1 MRAYDSLAAH
11 FEKINH
17 FVGARSILHWD
28 GAAMMPAGG
37 AEARAAQVSA
47 LSVLIHQLTCDP
59 RVLDW
64 LNIAEAEVAVSL
76 SSSDQSML
84 GWAQSNLFEIRRA
97 VNHASAVP
105 EQLIQALSETGSKCE
120 MVWREARA
128 DDDFKRLQ
136 PYLEEVLKLTRE
148 VAHIKADALKVT
160 PYEALLDQYEPGAS
174 ESSID
179 AAFAQLSLSLPQ
191 LIEDALAAQEARNL
205 AYPIAELSGPFS
217 IQNQRTLGV
226 EVMGLL
232 GFDFNHGRLDVSHH
246 PFCGGTPSDVRIT
259 TRYNEQQFTQSLMG
273 VIHETGHA
281 LYEQGLPHAY
291 RSQPVGKARGMS
303 VHESQSLFWEMQIGR
318 SEAFISVLA
327 PLVAEAFA
335 GDPLHPSWS
344 VEGLRREY
352 TKVERSLIRVDADE
366 VTYPA
371 HVILRYNLERNL
383 LNADLEIADLPEAWN
398 AEMER
403 LVGITPPSNRDGC
416 MQDIHWMDGAFG
428 YFPTYTLGAMTAA
441 QLFETVK
448 AKIPDV
454 HEQIRGGELQ
464 EILSWLRDN
473 VHAQGCR
480 LSTDELLTQATG
492 RSLEV
497 TPFLNHLRTRYIDEV
512 TEGLSRAPAPFTLV
526 EEDVELNTTGVI
538 FTQEV
543 ADNALELVSDLS
555 DDLNHLD
562 NVAPNS
568 FKNMDDHNDENGAHF
583 ATQVVSFEGEVPS
596 LSSEED
602 HQDMFDLDD
611 LKEIEYELDGGDIP
625 PEFIEND
632 FDDLEHLD
640 EVDAFESFDG
650 LDLSEDGFDTTV
662 NQTEDFSTT
671 NQTEDFSTTNQT
683 EDFSTTNQTSTLP
696 NLPPPP
702 SVSAH
707 LHEAQSALT
716 SPIDVPQ
723 TSDRDHEDFSDISD
737 LFDEIDDVVTDL
749 ADEDEHQDKIIAHQV
764 EPEERGE
771 EAFDQVNTQA
781 LMNHLQTIAAPQ
793 LQPVV
798 VDSDSTTEP
807 PHDEVDSHS
816 WSLEGELKLAEEL
829 SEALEDLD
837 ELSSHDEDLVHQ
849 GTEES
854 ITVLSSIPEEHE
866 EHEERSVAEILAT
879 TEDRSSNIENDST
892 APPKVIEPDSTD
904 RQEQTDQ
911 PSASATMV
919 VPNPEPVID
928 QEIDDEF
935 FAQLAANYLS
945 DFDETN
951 ADTSGPSAIEP
962 SAIEPSAIE
971 PSQDTTMPVYMEEL
985 APLDLDLGVDP
996 GPSAYEG
1003 KRSEGLA
1010 LNDVLADDIEEDELD
1025 SNIETPAMK
1034 GSAQEAIDL
1043 MDSYQPL
1050 PGSDYRRSRPVQE
1063 RVQSIIQKTSGAAA
1077 IDPPSLETDSD
1088 HSLGSQSQTT
1098 GDHHP
1103 TLVNPQEITE
1113 TGSQVQDTR
1122 TVPHGSIAK
1131 QTAEVDHSTGERDSE
1146 TAREQIFKL
1155 R

>member
-1 MRAYDSLAAH
+1 MRAYDSLVAH

-17 FVGARSILHWD
+17 FEGARSMLHWD

-37 AEARAAQVSA
+37 AEARSAQVSA

-76 SSSDQSML
+76 SSSDQSTL
-84 GWAQSNLFEIRRA
+84 KWAQSNLFEIRQA

-205 AYPIAELSGPFS
+205 AYPIAQLSGPFS
-217 IQNQRTLGV
+217 IQNQRALGV

-448 AKIPDV
+448 ANIPDV
-454 HEQIRGGELQ
+454 HEQIRSGELQ
-464 EILSWLRDN
+464 EVLSWLRDN
-473 VHAQGCR
+473 VHTQGCR
-480 LSTDELLTQATG
+480 LSTDELLNQATG
-492 RSLEV
+492 RPLEV

-512 TEGLSRAPAPFTLV
+512 TEGLSRAPAPFTLA
-526 EEDVELNTTGVI
+526 EEDVELSTTGVI

-543 ADNALELVSDLS
+543 ADNALELVSDLA
-555 DDLNHLD
+555 DDLNHSE
-562 NVAPNS
+562 NVGPDS
-568 FKNMDDHNDENGAHF
+568 FKEMDGHNDEDIAQF
-583 ATQVVSFEGEVPS
+583 VTQVGSFEGEVPS
-596 LSSEED
+596 LSADEA

-632 FDDLEHLD
+632 FDDIEHLD

-662 NQTEDFSTT
+662 NH
-671 NQTEDFSTTNQT
+671 T
-683 EDFSTTNQTSTLP
+683 EDFSTTNQTSTSP
-696 NLPPPP
+696 NVPPPPP
-702 SVSAH
+702 SSSVH
-707 LHEAQSALT
+707 LHEPQSAVN
-716 SPIDVPQ
+716 SPIDLPQ
-723 TSDRDHEDFSDISD
+723 LTNREHEDFSDISD

-749 ADEDEHQDKIIAHQV
+749 ADEDEQQDKTIAHQV
-764 EPEERGE
+764 ESEQGGE

-793 LQPVV
+793 LQPII
-798 VDSDSTTEP
+798 VDSEP
-807 PHDEVDSHS
+807 MIEPSHDEIDSHS

-837 ELSSHDEDLVHQ
+837 EFSNHNEDLIHQ
-849 GTEES
+849 STEES
-854 ITVLSSIPEEHE
+854 IPVLSSIPEEPE
-866 EHEERSVAEILAT
+866 ESSVAEILGT
-879 TEDRSSNIENDST
+879 TEDLSSNIENDST
-892 APPKVIEPDSTD
+892 APPEVREPDSTD

-935 FAQLAANYLS
+935 FAELAANYLS

-951 ADTSGPSAIEP
+951 ADTSRPSALEP
-962 SAIEPSAIE
+962 SAIEPT
-971 PSQDTTMPVYMEEL
+971 SQDSTMPVDIEEL

-1003 KRSEGLA
+1003 QPLEELA
-1010 LNDVLADDIEEDELD
+1010 LHDVLTDDVQEDELN
-1025 SNIETPAMK
+1025 SNIETPAMLR
-1034 GSAQEAIDL
+1034 SAQEAIDL

-1063 RVQSIIQKTSGAAA
+1063 RVQSIIQKTSGAGPIA
-1077 IDPPSLETDSD
+1077 PPSLETDSD
-1088 HSLGSQSQTT
+1088 DSLRSQSQTT

-1103 TLVNPQEITE
+1103 ALVNPQEVTE
-1113 TGSQVQDTR
+1113 TRSQVQDAR
-1122 TVPHGSIAK
+1122 TVPHDSIAK
-1131 QTAEVDHSTGERDSE
+1131 QTAEVDHSTRERDSE
-1146 TAREQIFKL
+1146 TSREQIFKL